1 MGLEERNDAGA
12 CHFPATRCLYLPL
25 PSTIRLITRYVL
37 APLIL
42 SRTTFR
48 LYELALKSTII
59 ILLKFLYRDFGD
71 ADIFIN
77 L

>member
-48 LYELALKSTII
+48 LYELALKPMIKRS
-59 ILLKFLYRDFGD
+59 ILAVNDLTNL
-71 ADIFIN
+71 ALVITFI
-77 L
+77 